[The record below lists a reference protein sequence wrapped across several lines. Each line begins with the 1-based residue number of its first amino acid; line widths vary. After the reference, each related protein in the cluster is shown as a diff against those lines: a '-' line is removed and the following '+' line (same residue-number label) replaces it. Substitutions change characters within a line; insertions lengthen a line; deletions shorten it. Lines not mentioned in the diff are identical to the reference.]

1 VRLPAATVA
10 LLLLACLAFPS
21 AAACAETRVPAPYKD
36 EEFPVWL
43 RDLRRAEVIL
53 VGSFPFTL
61 FFTFETYDTY
71 RFFANGM
78 DPSFSPWPLRP
89 GSAQVYTDD
98 EKKWVALSAVSL
110 SLLIAVTDFIIGR
123 IHERAARR

>member
-1 VRLPAATVA
+1 MRFPAAMA
-10 LLLLACLAFPS
+10 AALLLACLAFPP
-21 AAACAETRVPAPYKD
+21 AAACEETHVPAPYEE
-36 EEFPVWL
+36 EEFPGWL

-53 VGSFPFTL
+53 FGSFPFTL

-78 DPSFSPWPLRP
+78 DPSFTPWPMRP

-98 EKKWVALSAVSL
+98 EKKKVALTAVSL

>member
-10 LLLLACLAFPS
+10 ALLLACLAFPS
-21 AAACAETRVPAPYKD
+21 AAGCAETHVPAPYEA
-36 EEFPVWL
+36 EEFPGWL
-43 RDLRRAEVIL
+43 KDLRRAEVIL

-98 EKKWVALSAVSL
+98 EKKKVLVTAVSL
-110 SLLIAVTDFIIGR
+110 SLLIAVTDYVIGR
-123 IHERAARR
+123 IHERAAHR